1 MCVCTCV
8 RMYVFVSVY
17 VCTCVH
23 WYMYV
28 CMCPSVQYHWLISLS
43 SPSAV
48 VVGHTLLTV
57 NGQPVTNRKLP
68 DGRSALEFLSK
79 PENYPVSLTF
89 AHQRAAVNER
99 LMLLSMFH
107 S

>member
-1 MCVCTCV
+1 MRTGMHTAALCRQLT
-8 RMYVFVSVY
+8 FVL
-17 VCTCVH
+17 
-23 WYMYV
+23 
-28 CMCPSVQYHWLISLS
+28 CPSFTS
-43 SPSAV
+43 
-48 VVGHTLLTV
+48 VGHTLLTV

-68 DGRSALEFLSK
+68 DGRSALEYLSK
-79 PENYPVSLTF
+79 SENYPVSLTF

>member
-1 MCVCTCV
+1 MHTAVLC
-8 RMYVFVSVY
+8 
-17 VCTCVH
+17 H
-23 WYMYV
+23 WFSLV
-28 CMCPSVQYHWLISLS
+28 LCPSFTS
-43 SPSAV
+43 
-48 VVGHTLLTV
+48 VGHTLLTV

-68 DGRSALEFLSK
+68 DGRSALEYLSK
-79 PENYPVSLTF
+79 LENYPVSLTF